1 MTLQERFIRYV
12 KIATPA
18 SYDSA
23 TVPSTM
29 EQLEFLKMLANELK
43 IIGLSE
49 IEISNN
55 AVLFAEITAS
65 KGREGELPIGLIA
78 HVDTSPDAPSD
89 NITPIIHSN
98 YDGGKIVLPNG
109 ILSPEKYP
117 ELLDFIGHTIISS
130 DGRTLLGADD
140 KAGVAILIS
149 LADYL
154 LKNPQIQH
162 PKIRLAFTTD
172 EEIGKSID
180 NFDVEKFGVKYAYTL
195 DSGGYGLLEYENFN
209 AASATFTITGKNIHP
224 GYAYHKM
231 INACDVA
238 FEIHSQIPTDQRP
251 VSTQDREGFYHLHDM
266 SGGVENATLHYIVRD
281 FDDQNFAS
289 RKEFLRS
296 LTHKFNE
303 LYPDAIELNISDS
316 YYNMR
321 SFIPYTV
328 IDRAREAY
336 KRVGVLPIEHPI
348 RGGTDGARLSKLGVP
363 TPNMF
368 NGGMNFHSKDE
379 YCSLEVMQ
387 KALDMTIELVSATKS

>member
-1 MTLQERFIRYV
+1 MNLQERFIKYV

-18 SYDSA
+18 SYNSEN
-23 TVPSTM
+23 VPSTV
-29 EQLEFLKMLANELK
+29 EQLIFLKMLSEELK
-43 IIGLSE
+43 TLGLCE
-49 IEISNN
+49 IEISKN
-55 AVLFAEITAS
+55 AVLFAEISAS
-65 KGREGELPIGLIA
+65 KGCEDEPPIGLIA

-89 NITPIIHSN
+89 NITPIVHPN
-98 YDGGKIVLPNG
+98 YDGGKIVLPHG
-109 ILSPEKYP
+109 VLSPERYP

-140 KAGVAILIS
+140 KAGVAIMVS

-154 LKNPQIQH
+154 IKNPQIEH
-162 PKIRLAFTTD
+162 PKIKLAFTTD

-180 NFDVEKFGVKYAYTL
+180 NFDVEQFGVKYAYTL
-195 DSGGYGLLEYENFN
+195 DSGGYALLEYENFN

-238 FEIHSQIPTDQRP
+238 LEIHCQIPTDQRP

-266 SGGVENATLHYIVRD
+266 SGDVENATLHYIIRD
-281 FDDQNFAS
+281 FDDEIFAS
-289 RKEFLRS
+289 RKELLYS
-296 LTHKFNE
+296 LLEKFNK
-303 LYPDAIELNISDS
+303 LYPDTVDLNISDS

-321 SFIPYTV
+321 SFIPDTV

-336 KRVGVLPIEHPI
+336 KRVGVVPVEHPI
-348 RGGTDGARLSKLGVP
+348 RGGTDGARLSQLGVP
-363 TPNMF
+363 TPNLF

-379 YCSLEVMQ
+379 YCSLDVMK
-387 KALDMTIELVSATKS
+387 KALDMTIELVSASKI